1 MTNKEKY
8 GNEIIELAVSNLPLG
23 LRGGKPTLCT
33 KIRCEDCDF
42 NEESTDECKGGACG
56 FREWLNSE
64 YVEPP
69 VDWSKVPVDTPILVR
84 DCEEEAWRKRHF
96 AKYEN
101 GIVYAWNAGSTS
113 WSVSASSNIV
123 GWKFAK
129 LAESEELK

>member
-8 GNEIIELAVSNLPLG
+8 GDKMIELAENTGMFVLKNGEPA
-23 LRGGKPTLCT
+23 LCRKT
-33 KIRCEDCDF
+33 KCEECDF
-42 NEESTDECKGGACG
+42 YESDSCKGSVLA
-56 FREWLNSE
+56 FRKWLNSE

-84 DCEEEAWRKRHF
+84 DRGEEAWRKRHF
-96 AKYEN
+96 AKYEDN
-101 GIVYAWNAGSTS
+101 TVYAWNAGSTS

-129 LAESEELK
+129 LAESEE